1 MIHSLVWP
9 IRSKLLLDAHW
20 PLSEKKEEGKDM
32 FKVVE
37 TAQAAERKAHR
48 ERNKQARDTCK
59 S

>member
-1 MIHSLVWP
+1 
-9 IRSKLLLDAHW
+9 
-20 PLSEKKEEGKDM
+20 LSEKKEEGKDM